1 MVYLKFWIK
10 AEAFEE
16 LKTGRAIA
24 MRKNNSNTTL
34 YALGK
39 F

>member
-1 MVYLKFWIK
+1 MVHLKFWIK

-24 MRKNNSNTTL
+24 MRNV
-34 YALGK
+34 LG
-39 F
+39 